1 MGSEHRSCFRRWRVT
16 SSAIVHRMPEVH
28 PQSGAGIRRQAIE
41 VEDRVSRFI
50 RQLSKFQQE
59 RLCRSL
65 SLTSSQSSYASILT
79 ALEKDGSLR
88 PVTQL
93 TNLSR
98 EVVMDFF
105 QEVAGVQQLDRDVL
119 RQLPMNEM
127 RHWLEQVLL
136 QVRLAASQTHHRA
149 IGLVDLQFCVAADNL
164 KSPQASTNAI
174 VNMQGCSGLVEELNT
189 YVQTRKTSSEK
200 ACHLVSLCDAKCWS
214 HTPLLLLCGVAQ
226 ACLVCI

>member
-1 MGSEHRSCFRRWRVT
+1 MPDGFGASVLLSQVAGYKLKPA
-16 SSAIVHRMPEVH
+16 AIVHKMPEVH

-41 VEDRVSRFI
+41 VEDRVSRFV
-50 RQLSKFQQE
+50 RQLSIFQQE

-105 QEVAGVQQLDRDVL
+105 QEVAGVQQLDRVVM
-119 RQLPMNEM
+119 RQLPMTEM
-127 RHWLEQVLL
+127 RQWLEQVLL

-149 IGLVDLQFCVAADNL
+149 VGLVDLEFCVTADN
-164 KSPQASTNAI
+164 
-174 VNMQGCSGLVEELNT
+174 
-189 YVQTRKTSSEK
+189 
-200 ACHLVSLCDAKCWS
+200 
-214 HTPLLLLCGVAQ
+214 
-226 ACLVCI
+226 